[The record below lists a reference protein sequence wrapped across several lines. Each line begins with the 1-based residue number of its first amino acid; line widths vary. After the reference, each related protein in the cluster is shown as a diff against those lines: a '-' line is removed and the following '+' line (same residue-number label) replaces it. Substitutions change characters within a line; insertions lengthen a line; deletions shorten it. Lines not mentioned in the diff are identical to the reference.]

1 MSRIYKNKIST
12 TKLVEYKDSRIIDII
27 DDIADDKLVLP
38 SLQRKFVWKD
48 SQITDLF
55 DSIMQSYPIGTFMF
69 WKIGN
74 SNDDKRIKNRMKFY
88 KFISEYKKNNLG
100 GGKEVENREK
110 MECVVDGQQ
119 RLTSMLIG
127 LVGNYEKHTVD
138 CKMYINLSF
147 SNVPKSYEEES
158 SMEMKEDRRK
168 FEFSFKTGNQIENI
182 KKNYSSR
189 GELWF
194 PVNKVLNRDVRV
206 RKNLIKNE
214 NEIKKNEHK
223 ILKKRQK
230 FLDISRIW
238 IEKKDNY
245 NIKLS
250 QSEWN
255 DCQKI
260 LIQLWNK
267 IYIDKIVSYFPLSKM
282 LLPDIIEIFIRV
294 NNSGTNLTRT
304 EMLMSVVSSIWRD
317 GRDKIDDL
325 LQEINKKGYEFDT
338 DFIMRASLV
347 ILDVQV
353 LVNTRN
359 VLDIATKLPKK
370 WETISSSVK
379 AAVDATAS
387 MGFSKSILRSKNA
400 IIPLAYYY
408 SKIKDKSYDA
418 KDEQQMKLYMH
429 CVLILGF
436 YGNHGDT
443 ALADIRSAMTINQS
457 NKDSA
462 ENELRGIHKKGFN
475 FVDIASQYEKQVTE
489 GKIAKTLIINTTA
502 QINELLDTSYGSKSF
517 IILAC
522 MNKDLIIKYDKER
535 DIKIHQDHL
544 YPKSAEEKYLEVLK
558 NNPNLKILMED
569 FDKYQQ
575 GDGELYKM
583 INSLPNIH
591 LFEAFKNREKQNKE
605 PQEFFN
611 ILDQDTLD
619 DHKLKN
625 QIPKDMKLSF
635 ENFNTVI
642 KKREELMRAKL
653 KRMFNIKD

>member
-1 MSRIYKNKIST
+1 MSRIYKKKIST
-12 TKLVEYKDSRIIDII
+12 NKLVEYKDSRIIDII
-27 DDIADDKLVLP
+27 DDIHDEKLVLP

-69 WKIGN
+69 WTIGN
-74 SNDDKRIKNRMKFY
+74 SIDDKNIKDRMKFY

-100 GGKEVENREK
+100 GGKEVLSKEK
-110 MECVVDGQQ
+110 MNCVVDGQQ

-127 LVGNYEKHTVD
+127 LKGNYQKHTVD

-147 SNVPKSYEEES
+147 LNDSKSFSEES
-158 SMEMKEDRRK
+158 SIEMKEDRRK
-168 FEFSFKTGNQIENI
+168 FDFSFKTANQIDKI
-182 KKNYSSR
+182 KANYQSR
-189 GELWF
+189 DKLWF
-194 PVNKVLNRDVRV
+194 PVEGVLSEDVGFS
-206 RKNLIKNE
+206 KKWIKNE
-214 NEIKKNEHK
+214 NEIKKNENK

-230 FLDISRIW
+230 FLNNSKIYL
-238 IEKKDNY
+238 ENTY
-245 NIKLS
+245 EKLS
-250 QSEWN
+250 QNEWN
-255 DCQKI
+255 QCQKI

-267 IYIDKIVSYFPLSKM
+267 IHIDKIVSYFPLSKM

-304 EMLMSVVSSIWRD
+304 EMLMSVVSSIWKD
-317 GRDKIDDL
+317 GRDKIDSL
-325 LQEINKKGYEFDT
+325 LQEINKKGYAFDT

-443 ALADIRSAMTINQS
+443 ALADIRSAMTINKP
-457 NKDSA
+457 NKNTV

-489 GKIAKTLIINTTA
+489 GKIAKTLIIDNES
-502 QINELLDTSYGSKSF
+502 QIDKLLETSYGSKSF

-522 MNKDLIIKYDKER
+522 MNKDLIMKYDREEDTKV
-535 DIKIHQDHL
+535 HQDHL

-558 NNPNLKILMED
+558 NNPSLKILMED

-575 GDGELYKM
+575 GDGKLYKM

-625 QIPKDMKLSF
+625 QIPINTELSF
-635 ENFNTVI
+635 QNFNIVI
-642 KKREELMRAKL
+642 NERERLMRKKL
-653 KRMFNIKD
+653 KKMFNIKA